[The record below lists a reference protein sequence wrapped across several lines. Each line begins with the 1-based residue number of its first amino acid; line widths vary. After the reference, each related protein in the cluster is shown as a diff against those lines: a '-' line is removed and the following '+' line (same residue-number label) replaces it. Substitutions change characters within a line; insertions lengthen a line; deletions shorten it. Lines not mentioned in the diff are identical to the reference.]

1 MTESL
6 PVHKD
11 THTHNDTS
19 SHPYRNCQSS
29 STYTHRYQ
37 RTKSGVVPYHIT
49 KEENTSHRVAV
60 HPLSSDDWNHISAHA
75 YACVYRANN
84 SQFILIKRVIYH
96 MHIRTHMRMHH
107 KTVSRIVMYPL
118 PSQYDTHPYAHTL
131 TLLFSPANSPPRTPY
146 AFKERSCS
154 GRHQTGTAVCRIPL
168 LQTVFPGRTHARK
181 NKTHGSL

>member
-1 MTESL
+1 MI
-6 PVHKD
+6 
-11 THTHNDTS
+11 
-19 SHPYRNCQSS
+19 
-29 STYTHRYQ
+29 
-37 RTKSGVVPYHIT
+37 G
-49 KEENTSHRVAV
+49 
-60 HPLSSDDWNHISAHA
+60 NHISAHA
-75 YACVYRANN
+75 YACVYRVNDT
-84 SQFILIKRVIYH
+84 QFIPTKCV
-96 MHIRTHMRMHH
+96 MHTMHVRTHMRMHH

-181 NKTHGSL
+181 NKTHGSLWESSSGDKCRRNQREPMQHWRIPARTRKVRRNLAYFQPVFENTLQPVHNPIVNWVTLHLQTED